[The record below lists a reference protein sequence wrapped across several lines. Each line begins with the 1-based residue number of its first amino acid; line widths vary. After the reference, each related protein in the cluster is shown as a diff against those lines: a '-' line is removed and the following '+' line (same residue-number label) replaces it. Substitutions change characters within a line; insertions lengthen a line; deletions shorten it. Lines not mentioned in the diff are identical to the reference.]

1 MKKHISFL
9 LVFSLVIGM
18 FMPMTVV
25 NAQGTDPNI
34 ILYET
39 IRDSIIGQSLQNTDV
54 DSLILVDSIR
64 TLQGTGFLSGL
75 INDITNVLNSNE
87 NNIAFKNFLKD
98 NYEIDK
104 ANVDKLINIL
114 RDWSDVNSND
124 EDIFL
129 KLFTRLKQGQDLDPV
144 NDKDVLDYIAAL
156 RETVTTEM
164 SNVITKWNNEVLL
177 DSNRKT
183 EFALEVIGKILSNIN
198 AEKDSQGNL
207 VFSLTSDTNKLDQDL
222 INIENEFL
230 NDVVPRLSTQ
240 SFSYVD
246 AINDCIP
253 VLNQAV
259 QEVIDT
265 TSLSVDDMV
274 NLIQALGINYIDN
287 QESISIEAVYH
298 RHLTDLEIVLSD
310 VPSERPTALSVDVTR
325 TINGVLDTDFQW
337 NGGMS
342 SWDENT
348 RTLTINE
355 LELVPGAEYS
365 VTYKDTESGITI
377 ENLTQINYTNLDIIF
392 SDVPSEV
399 PTALSVDLTRV
410 VDGVVDTSF
419 EWNGG
424 MSSFN
429 AGTKTLTIYRIPYV
443 ENAVEGQTVVYGVSY
458 KGSEP
463 VYSQPVSDQG
473 SSVSLESVSYKN
485 LTDLEIILSDVPSE
499 RPTALSVDVTRTIN
513 GVLDTSFA
521 WNGGMSSW
529 DAANR
534 KLSIYGIDSVEGAKY
549 SVTYK
554 DTASGISVESVTQND
569 YNAIEI
575 VFTGIPSEEPTAT
588 SVDITRTI
596 NGVLDTSF
604 AWNGGTSVWFDF
616 IKTLR
621 IINIPLPEPTSVDQS
636 VVYSITYNGVTMDTE
651 PILVKAAV
659 SSNPPS
665 SGTTKPKDSSSDDTD
680 KSEET
685 LVEVNVPEDPEE
697 PVTGTVGEEST
708 TVEVKDGMTKV
719 SVKEETIVSAIEDI
733 VNAVKESEDE
743 RKAQLV
749 LELANTE
756 DLNLSVSLPSQAI
769 TKLLEN
775 NVDLIIKSDDIEY
788 NIPADMLDSKDI
800 PEDAVVEI
808 KSKELSED
816 EVKTIK
822 ETAQK
827 EGNIAKVLDFSLE
840 VNTEKEVKSLTK
852 FNNYIVIK
860 INVDGL
866 GDKDKLG
873 IYYLNEETNEL
884 EFIGGKIKDG
894 KLIMKTNHF
903 SKYAVIESNKQFAD
917 TVKHW
922 SKYYVESMAAK
933 HVVDGYPDG
942 TFMPEKKITRA
953 EFAKIVVKAL
963 ELDLVKY
970 TDGFSDVTSD
980 AWYADYI
987 ATAKAAGLVEGYEDG
1002 TFKPNQEI
1010 TRLEMAALLSRAV
1023 KDVELTEDDIEAI
1036 LKAYADNDE
1045 IQKWGRGYAA
1055 KVIKAELMIGVTHN
1069 TFVPNGKTTR
1079 AEAATA
1085 IYRLYNR

>member
-1 MKKHISFL
+1 MNKHISFL
-9 LVFSLVIGM
+9 LIFSLVISM

-75 INDITNVLNSNE
+75 IDDITDVLNSNE

-98 NYEIDK
+98 NYVIDK
-104 ANVDKLINIL
+104 ANVDKFINIL

-129 KLFTRLKQGQDLDPV
+129 KLFTKLKRGEDLDPV

-164 SNVITKWNNEVLL
+164 SNVIIKWNNEVLL

-183 EFALEVIGKILSNIN
+183 EFALEVIGKVLSNIK

-207 VFSLTSDTNKLDQDL
+207 VFSLTSDISKLDEDL

-246 AINDCIP
+246 AINECIP
-253 VLNQAV
+253 VLNEAV
-259 QEVIDT
+259 QEVVDT

-274 NLIQALGINYIDN
+274 NLIQALGINY
-287 QESISIEAVYH
+287 
-298 RHLTDLEIVLSD
+298 
-310 VPSERPTALSVDVTR
+310 
-325 TINGVLDTDFQW
+325 
-337 NGGMS
+337 
-342 SWDENT
+342 
-348 RTLTINE
+348 
-355 LELVPGAEYS
+355 
-365 VTYKDTESGITI
+365 
-377 ENLTQINYTNLDIIF
+377 
-392 SDVPSEV
+392 
-399 PTALSVDLTRV
+399 
-410 VDGVVDTSF
+410 TS
-419 EWNGG
+419 
-424 MSSFN
+424 
-429 AGTKTLTIYRIPYV
+429 Y
-443 ENAVEGQTVVYGVSY
+443 
-458 KGSEP
+458 SEP
-463 VYSQPVSDQG
+463 
-473 SSVSLESVSYKN
+473 
-485 LTDLEIILSDVPSE
+485 
-499 RPTALSVDVTRTIN
+499 
-513 GVLDTSFA
+513 
-521 WNGGMSSW
+521 
-529 DAANR
+529 
-534 KLSIYGIDSVEGAKY
+534 
-549 SVTYK
+549 
-554 DTASGISVESVTQND
+554 SG
-569 YNAIEI
+569 
-575 VFTGIPSEEPTAT
+575 
-588 SVDITRTI
+588 
-596 NGVLDTSF
+596 
-604 AWNGGTSVWFDF
+604 
-616 IKTLR
+616 
-621 IINIPLPEPTSVDQS
+621 
-636 VVYSITYNGVTMDTE
+636 
-651 PILVKAAV
+651 
-659 SSNPPS
+659 
-665 SGTTKPKDSSSDDTD
+665 GTTKPKDSSSDDTD
-680 KSEET
+680 ESEET
-685 LVEVNVPEDPEE
+685 LVEVNVPEDPQE
-697 PVTGTVGEEST
+697 PVTGIIGEEST

-719 SVKEETIVSAIEDI
+719 SVKEETILSTIEDI

-749 LELANTE
+749 LEIADTE
-756 DLNLSVSLPSQAI
+756 DLNLSVSVPSEAI

-788 NIPADMLDSKDI
+788 NIPADTLDSQDI
-800 PEDAVVEI
+800 PKDAVVEI

-816 EVKTIK
+816 EVKAIK
-822 ETAQK
+822 ETAEN

-840 VNTEKEVKSLTK
+840 INTEKEVKSLTK

-860 INVDGL
+860 INVEGL
-866 GDKDKLG
+866 GNKDKLG
-873 IYYLNEETNEL
+873 MYYLNEETNEL
-884 EFIGGKIKDG
+884 EFVGGKVKEG

-903 SKYAVIESNKQFAD
+903 SKYAIIESNKQFID

-963 ELDLVKY
+963 ELELVKY

-1002 TFKPNQEI
+1002 TFRPNQEI

-1023 KDVELTEDDIEAI
+1023 KDVELTEDDTEAI
-1036 LKAYADNDE
+1036 LKAYADSDE
-1045 IQKWGRGYAA
+1045 IQEWGRGYAA
-1055 KVIKAELMIGVTHN
+1055 KAIKAELMIGVTHD
-1069 TFVPNGKTTR
+1069 TFVPNGKTIR